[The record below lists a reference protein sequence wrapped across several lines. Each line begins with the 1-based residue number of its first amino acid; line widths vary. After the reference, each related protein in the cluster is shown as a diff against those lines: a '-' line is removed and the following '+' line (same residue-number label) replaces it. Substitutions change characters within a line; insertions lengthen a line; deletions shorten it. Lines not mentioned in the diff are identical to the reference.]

1 LYDRKS
7 NINDITVNEED
18 LRDNIKENDYIILS
32 SYIKTSLATEQQQ
45 KGNYGVLLALSFE
58 DNSTGEEVVRN
69 YILDTSKMVG
79 NPYLLT
85 TSARQYAIYSID
97 GKNFKNI

>member
-1 LYDRKS
+1 
-7 NINDITVNEED
+7 
-18 LRDNIKENDYIILS
+18 
-32 SYIKTSLATEQQQ
+32 
-45 KGNYGVLLALSFE
+45 LSFE